1 MCPLFCSG
9 YYTVYLYISAY
20 YIYIITLERDIKDYI
35 YPKWYEGCYFA
46 SIINFG
52 SKHAVVKQLLTTSGI
67 CGPFQLIVL
76 LLNKVQELFINNK
89 LVLNVQ
95 RSRIIVKKVKSKLG
109 EIWANSIFYFR
120 NQDSIQEGL
129 TKTLH

>member
-20 YIYIITLERDIKDYI
+20 YIYIITLERDIKDFI
-35 YPKWYEGCYFA
+35 YPKWYKCCYFA

-52 SKHAVVKQLLTTSGI
+52 SKHAVVKQLLTIGDTSGI

-89 LVLNVQ
+89 LVFDEYNAQ
-95 RSRIIVKKVKSKLG
+95 
-109 EIWANSIFYFR
+109 
-120 NQDSIQEGL
+120 GL
-129 TKTLH
+129 

>member
-20 YIYIITLERDIKDYI
+20 YIYIITLERHIKDYI
-35 YPKWYEGCYFA
+35 YPKWYKCCYFA

-52 SKHAVVKQLLTTSGI
+52 SKHAMVKQQLTIGDTSGI

-89 LVLNVQ
+89 LVFDEYNAQ
-95 RSRIIVKKVKSKLG
+95 G
-109 EIWANSIFYFR
+109 
-120 NQDSIQEGL
+120 
-129 TKTLH
+129 